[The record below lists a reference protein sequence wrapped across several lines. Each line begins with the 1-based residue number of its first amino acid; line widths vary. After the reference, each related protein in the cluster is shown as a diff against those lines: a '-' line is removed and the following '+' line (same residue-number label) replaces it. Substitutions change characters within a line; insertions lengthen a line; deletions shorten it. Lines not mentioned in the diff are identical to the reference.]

1 MRRRFE
7 NVNMAMGN
15 CFSPVMEGSQF
26 QWNNIVV
33 NSPVYITPIR
43 RKKFKIGFGEF
54 DLSKVL
60 SNVSSN
66 CDIIIRDKSSY
77 TFLLLLLSADHSKC
91 SLFNN
96 HLTVNTQDLPRY
108 IFYIDSEHEELYSYK
123 DGVLESNVTIMDPVD
138 NYFYNY
144 IDIQIRNFNDN
155 PIPDFYV
162 GVVDKVED

>member
-1 MRRRFE
+1 
-7 NVNMAMGN
+7 MAMGN

-43 RKKFKIGFGEF
+43 KKKFKISFGEF

-66 CDIIIRDKSSY
+66 RDIIIRDKSAY
-77 TFLLLLLSADHSKC
+77 TFLLLLLSADHSEC

-96 HLTVNTQDLPRY
+96 QLTVNTQDLPRY
-108 IFYIDSEHEELYSYK
+108 IFYIDSEHKELYSYK
-123 DGVLESNVTIMDPVD
+123 DGVLESNVTMMGPVD

-162 GVVDKVED
+162 GVVDKVGD

>member
-1 MRRRFE
+1 M
-7 NVNMAMGN
+7 VMGN

-43 RKKFKIGFGEF
+43 RKKFKISFGEF

-60 SNVSSN
+60 SNVSS
-66 CDIIIRDKSSY
+66 
-77 TFLLLLLSADHSKC
+77 LLLLLSADHSKC

-138 NYFYNY
+138 DYFYNY

-162 GVVDKVED
+162 GVVDKVGD

>member
-1 MRRRFE
+1 M
-7 NVNMAMGN
+7 VMGN

-26 QWNNIVV
+26 KWNNIVV

-43 RKKFKIGFGEF
+43 RKKFKISFGEF

-66 CDIIIRDKSSY
+66 RDIIIRV
-77 TFLLLLLSADHSKC
+77 LSADHSKC

-162 GVVDKVED
+162 GVVDKVGD

>member
-26 QWNNIVV
+26 QWNNIIV
-33 NSPVYITPIR
+33 NSRACITPIR
-43 RKKFKIGFGEF
+43 RKIFKISFGEF

-60 SNVSSN
+60 FNVSSD
-66 CDIIIRDKSSY
+66 CDIIIRDKSVY
-77 TFLLLLLSADHSKC
+77 TLLLLLLSTDHSKC

-108 IFYIDSEHEELYSYK
+108 IFLH
-123 DGVLESNVTIMDPVD
+123 
-138 NYFYNY
+138 
-144 IDIQIRNFNDN
+144 
-155 PIPDFYV
+155 
-162 GVVDKVED
+162 

>member
-7 NVNMAMGN
+7 NVNMVMGN
-15 CFSPVMEGSQF
+15 SFSPVMEGSQF
-26 QWNNIVV
+26 KWSNIVV
-33 NSPVYITPIR
+33 NSPIHIIPIR
-43 RKKFKIGFGEF
+43 RKKFKISFGEF

-60 SNVSSN
+60 LNVSSN
-66 CDIIIRDKSSY
+66 CDIIIRDESAY
-77 TFLLLLLSADHSKC
+77 TFLLLLLSADHSEC

-108 IFYIDSEHEELYSYK
+108 VFYIDYEHKELYSFK
-123 DGVLESNVTIMDPVD
+123 DGVFERNVTIMNSVY

-144 IDIQIRNFNDN
+144 VDIQIRNFNDN

-162 GVVDKVED
+162 GVVDDIGD

>member
-1 MRRRFE
+1 
-7 NVNMAMGN
+7 
-15 CFSPVMEGSQF
+15 MEGSQF
-26 QWNNIVV
+26 KWNNIVV

-43 RKKFKIGFGEF
+43 RKKFKISFGEF

-66 CDIIIRDKSSY
+66 RDIIIRDKSPY
-77 TFLLLLLSADHSKC
+77 TFLLLLLSADHSKLI
-91 SLFNN
+91 LFNDC
-96 HLTVNTQDLPRY
+96 LTVNTQDLPRY

-123 DGVLESNVTIMDPVD
+123 DGVLEGNVAIMDPVD

-144 IDIQIRNFNDN
+144 TDIQIRNFNDN

-162 GVVDKVED
+162 GVVDKVGD

>member
-1 MRRRFE
+1 MFLSCNGE
-7 NVNMAMGN
+7 K
-15 CFSPVMEGSQF
+15 QF
-26 QWNNIVV
+26 KWNNIVV

-43 RKKFKIGFGEF
+43 RKKFKISFGEF

-60 SNVSSN
+60 LNVSSN
-66 CDIIIRDKSSY
+66 CDIIIRDKSAY

-91 SLFNN
+91 GLFNN

-162 GVVDKVED
+162 GVVDKVGD

>member
-7 NVNMAMGN
+7 NVNMVMGN

-26 QWNNIVV
+26 KWNNIVV

-43 RKKFKIGFGEF
+43 RKKFKISFGEF

-66 CDIIIRDKSSY
+66 CDIIIRDKSAY
-77 TFLLLLLSADHSKC
+77 TFLLLLMSADHSKC

-108 IFYIDSEHEELYSYK
+108 IFTLIP
-123 DGVLESNVTIMDPVD
+123 NM
-138 NYFYNY
+138 
-144 IDIQIRNFNDN
+144 RNCIHTKTGF
-155 PIPDFYV
+155 
-162 GVVDKVED
+162 

>member
-1 MRRRFE
+1 M
-7 NVNMAMGN
+7 VMGN

-26 QWNNIVV
+26 KWNNIVV

-43 RKKFKIGFGEF
+43 RKKFKISFGEF

-66 CDIIIRDKSSY
+66 RDIIIRD
-77 TFLLLLLSADHSKC
+77 LLLLLSADHSKC

-108 IFYIDSEHEELYSYK
+108 IFLH
-123 DGVLESNVTIMDPVD
+123 
-138 NYFYNY
+138 
-144 IDIQIRNFNDN
+144 
-155 PIPDFYV
+155 
-162 GVVDKVED
+162 